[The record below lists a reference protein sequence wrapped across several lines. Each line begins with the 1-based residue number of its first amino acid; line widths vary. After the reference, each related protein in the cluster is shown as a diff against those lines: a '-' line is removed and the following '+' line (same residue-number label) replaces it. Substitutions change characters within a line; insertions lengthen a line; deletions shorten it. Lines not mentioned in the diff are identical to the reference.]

1 MDLCLLVIQ
10 CSPPDVRVH
19 AKYLP
24 DCTTWLDSGRTST
37 YIFSNVATT
46 LTEIDTLTIW
56 STFIQLASFCFLESC
71 ILSLYLVFSIY
82 VSLLCLLLNII
93 SERGTHISAKN
104 ALLQCP
110 PNKRTNLVIIS
121 LNMPFCIHFITNKK
135 YQNKLSTYIYKT
147 LGCPIYMQM
156 YTHRLCGTVISYNCR
171 ILFRCNNKLIPYIQ
185 CRMHCSAVF
194 GEL

>member
-1 MDLCLLVIQ
+1 MDLCLPVIQ
-10 CSPPDVRVH
+10 CSPPDVLVH
-19 AKYLP
+19 AKYQP
-24 DCTTWLDSGRTST
+24 DCTTWLDFILFSG
-37 YIFSNVATT
+37 V
-46 LTEIDTLTIW
+46 
-56 STFIQLASFCFLESC
+56 
-71 ILSLYLVFSIY
+71 LYLVSVLGIFNLRLPPLFTVEHHFRARDPY
-82 VSLLCLLLNII
+82 F
-93 SERGTHISAKN
+93 GQKN

-171 ILFRCNNKLIPYIQ
+171 IFFRCSNMLIPYIQ